1 VNVPIRTAEMERFT
15 AGKGSARYPRPVS
28 RGVPPEIEDLA
39 RARAE
44 ARLDRKWAE
53 ADRLREQLETAGWK
67 VVDRG
72 VRFELSPA
80 HPPDVLEPGRV
91 RYGTSA
97 SVPSRLG
104 EPPTFEATVVF
115 LATDFPD
122 DLAQAMDGLRAHAPA
137 ETQVVIAADDPSP
150 AQEEALTRLEEG
162 AEGAGAAAV
171 PAEIIWTS
179 QRLGYAAALNA
190 AFRRATGR
198 VIVLLDTSV
207 EPAGDVVTPL
217 VRALDD
223 PSVAVAGGFGVT
235 SADLRHFEAAPA
247 GDVDAIE
254 GYCLAFR
261 RDDFAARGP
270 LDEHFRYYRNLDLLW
285 SLVLRDEGEGE
296 TPRRAL
302 AIDLP
307 LIRHEHRGWNELGEA
322 ERNRLS
328 KRNFYRIIDRFGRR
342 LDLVSG
348 DRKVS

>member
-1 VNVPIRTAEMERFT
+1 M
-15 AGKGSARYPRPVS
+15 S
-28 RGVPPEIEDLA
+28 RGVPTEIEELA
-39 RARAE
+39 RSRAE
-44 ARLDRKWAE
+44 ARLDRNWAE
-53 ADRLREQLETAGWK
+53 ADRLRGQIEAAGWK

-72 VRFELSPA
+72 VKFELSPA

-104 EPPTFEATVVF
+104 EPATAEATVVL

-122 DLAQAMDGLRAHAPA
+122 DLARAMDGLRAHAPPGA
-137 ETQVVIAADDPSP
+137 QMVIAADDPSA
-150 AQEEALTRLEEG
+150 AQDEALTRLEETT
-162 AEGAGAAAV
+162 EGAKRAVDAGGAGSAV
-171 PAEIIWTS
+171 GAGDVGSATLRPVEVVWTS
-179 QRLGYAAALNA
+179 QRLGFAASLNA
-190 AFRRATGR
+190 AIRRASGR
-198 VIVLLDTSV
+198 VVVLLDTSV
-207 EPAGDVVTPL
+207 EPTGDVIAPL

-223 PSVAVAGGFGVT
+223 PGVAVAGAFGVT

-261 RDDFAARGP
+261 REEYTARGP

-285 SLVLRDEGEGE
+285 SLTLRDEGEGE
-296 TPRRAL
+296 PPRRAR

-307 LIRHEHRGWNELGEA
+307 LIRHAHRGWNELGEA

-348 DRKVS
+348 GRTVS